1 MLLLTAVL
9 PVFFSE
15 VLYDRDVTSL
25 PYNFWQLTVF
35 LMMIISV
42 CSVVVFRNLIDTD
55 ISLR

>member
-25 PYNFWQLTVF
+25 PYCFWQLTVF